1 MSHRGLE
8 TRGAE
13 HAYRRVSPHSWGQA
27 SAAVVVGGLRAG
39 LLVLQGVSERNSG
52 DRHPATCT
60 SSKATPATEDP
71 GASKHVSGAQL
82 CTALNRSDLPALLG
96 TPAEQAET
104 AGGNE
109 SSVKLAGGTEI
120 ATPEATVTL
129 KTYSVKISASYD
141 HLPIAQMADLL
152 NTAQKR
158 TVLGHPAVL
167 HSDRTIAIWR
177 QDSVVPDDAALLSVA
192 EKVLPTIPGWGNG

>member
-1 MSHRGLE
+1 MH
-8 TRGAE
+8 GAE
-13 HAYRRVSPHSWGQA
+13 PLGPRRRSSEPRQSRRRRPEA
-27 SAAVVVGGLRAG
+27 TRA
-39 LLVLQGVSERNSG
+39 R
-52 DRHPATCT
+52 
-60 SSKATPATEDP
+60 SS
-71 GASKHVSGAQL
+71 S
-82 CTALNRSDLPALLG
+82 C
-96 TPAEQAET
+96 
-104 AGGNE
+104 
-109 SSVKLAGGTEI
+109 GGTEI

-167 HSDRTIAIWR
+167 YSDRTIAIAIWR
-177 QDSVVPDDAALLSVA
+177 QDSVVPDDAPLLSVA